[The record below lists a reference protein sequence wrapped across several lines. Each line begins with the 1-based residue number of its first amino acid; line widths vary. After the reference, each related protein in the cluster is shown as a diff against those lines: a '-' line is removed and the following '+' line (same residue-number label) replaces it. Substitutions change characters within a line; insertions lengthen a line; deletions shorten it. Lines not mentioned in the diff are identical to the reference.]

1 MFVMMLFGD
10 CQVAL
15 ERVQVTFFIK
25 RIKRNLVP
33 QMSPSESLGVS
44 RWRAVLST
52 YQQGL
57 CF

>member
-1 MFVMMLFGD
+1 MMLFGD
-10 CQVAL
+10 CQVTQ
-15 ERVQVTFFIK
+15 ERVQVIFFIE
-25 RIKRNLVP
+25 RIKWNLVP

-44 RWRAVLST
+44 RWWAMLST